1 MMMSISNGH
10 QMHRTVD
17 DELVK
22 ASIDKSFAGR
32 RCRRRC
38 KVHAAAFAVQLLSVC
53 GFVVIVVVFCLQ
65 PDVCHGW
72 DIADAVRVVVVMMVI
87 VSAKIAVTHERFE
100 GIVDELVDR

>member
-1 MMMSISNGH
+1 MMMSIRNGH

-22 ASIDKSFAGR
+22 ASIDKSFAG
-32 RCRRRC
+32 RRC

-65 PDVCHGW
+65 PDACHGW
-72 DIADAVRVVVVMMVI
+72 DIADAVPIGVVMMVI
-87 VSAKIAVTHERFE
+87 VSAQIAVTHERFE